1 MCSSVVRGYH
11 DANSQEEAVECPGSG
26 NRALYVKA

>member
-11 DANSQEEAVECPGSG
+11 DANSQEEAVVLVLVTGLCM
-26 NRALYVKA
+26 